1 MSYKFDA
8 KLSSEENYA
17 MNDFPNYKGNE
28 VSREYER
35 QFRKYLFT
43 VSLDNMHIEHLASSL
58 MYISKNVY
66 FKRDLSD
73 EQILFEFFDKHPN
86 GKDAENNAIKAI
98 SRTRDEIEQCRKDM
112 IERLKVD
119 SFEKILYN
127 YDRCIKAMNDKTIP
141 SSIRM
146 EIEFALGYDET
157 SREALEEIYLSVVI

>member
-58 MYISKNVY
+58 MYHN
-66 FKRDLSD
+66 
-73 EQILFEFFDKHPN
+73 QIHFIVTDI
-86 GKDAENNAIKAI
+86 D
-98 SRTRDEIEQCRKDM
+98 
-112 IERLKVD
+112 
-119 SFEKILYN
+119 
-127 YDRCIKAMNDKTIP
+127 
-141 SSIRM
+141 
-146 EIEFALGYDET
+146 
-157 SREALEEIYLSVVI
+157 